1 MEPQTS
7 EEKVM
12 GEAPETKAEAKA
24 SGDEKVAGDI
34 ADFKTL
40 AVVGYIL
47 PFLFFLPLQDE
58 KSKNVAYVR
67 FHANQQLILLILCV
81 GSYFIQG
88 ILFSVLFALGMI
100 VVQLINLA
108 LVALAIIG
116 AIGAYK
122 GEMKE
127 LSFVGHFRLL
137 K

>member
-7 EEKVM
+7 DEKVV

-47 PFLFFLPLQDE
+47 PFLFFLPLLDE

-67 FHANQQLILLILCV
+67 FHANQQLILLGLCIGV
-81 GSYFIQG
+81 YFLQNTI
-88 ILFSVLFALGMI
+88 IIFFMALG
-100 VVQLINLA
+100 VFFVQLANGVL
-108 LVALAIIG
+108 LVLAIIG
-116 AIGAYK
+116 AISAYK
-122 GEMKE
+122 GELQE
-127 LSFVGHFRLL
+127 LPFVGHFRIL

>member
-12 GEAPETKAEAKA
+12 EEVPETKAESKA
-24 SGDEKVAGDI
+24 SGDEKVVGDI
-34 ADFKTL
+34 NDFKTL

-81 GSYFIQG
+81 GVYFVQG
-88 ILFSVLFALGMI
+88 ILFSILMALGVI
-100 VVQLINLA
+100 ALQLINLA

-116 AIGAYK
+116 ALGAYK

-127 LSFVGHFRLL
+127 LPFVGHFRIL